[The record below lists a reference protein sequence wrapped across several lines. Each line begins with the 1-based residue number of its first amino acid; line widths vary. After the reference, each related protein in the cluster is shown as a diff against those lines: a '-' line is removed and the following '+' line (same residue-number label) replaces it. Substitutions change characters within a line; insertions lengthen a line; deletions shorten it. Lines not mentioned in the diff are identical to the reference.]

1 MAEINNNSNVE
12 KKESLTIQNDSFT
25 LWSLKNWAEI
35 SKLYEDVQKDISEKK
50 WKVLFFVGWKKEL
63 ESWKSAEE
71 VIDNIKNFRAL
82 AEKNWIKFVPGT
94 ILGFSPTEKNKNNE
108 VKKVNDFIK
117 NNFQYFVDYHDIY
130 SKHWSEAA
138 PVLEQTVNSEKE
150 KKFKEISQSKEA
162 KAEMIAWVNKSEL
175 EQTIQNLKN
184 SIDSF
189 KKTKD
194 TVFEWTEMTAE
205 QKERTEKIISE
216 REKII
221 SELESILKELENIKN
236 ESEVKNK
243 ELNVYDSKN
252 KNGGNLDESLKTR
265 VENLQ
270 KRIQELVDRQDT
282 LLKEFRSLSR
292 WVKLNDKLSEK
303 EINEM
308 QEITYED
315 FLKKPKS
322 ERLKFVTVGNISS
335 EDILSWKT
343 KDVEIN
349 FSYNEKLNY
358 QLWRDLEAWQIL
370 PEEVREV
377 TVDWKVYSRDSRVDW
392 EFFDKDWKML
402 NIKDGTKIS
411 ITKVISK
418 EDLEKNYTSKL
429 SKDTSKYEKKSDK
442 EIALEAEKRWVP
454 KEVAVKMYSKWQ
466 SEIKD
471 DSTRTAALEES
482 FTDLDRKK
490 GEYAED
496 TNKKAVDSDGKFS
509 LDFLA
514 YLFGWNFNLFEFI
527 AKLFG
532 FKGSEIK
539 KSEKLVESYDHHW
552 DLDLSKYIDSN
563 ITKEDVERIRQT
575 KRFQP
580 NSEDTVKLFQISAKV
595 AWFPESWASNSNLHY
610 ILWRES
616 GWKVWILNYTLKWV
630 STDRFRK
637 LAMSSSAKNPVWAKS
652 TASGLWQLLLSNV
665 DKYYPSWR
673 KWIWDPVEEAVWFMK
688 YIADRY
694 GNPDVA
700 RSVYW
705 KTWSYVHP
713 KKWKQYKWF
722 KEWY

>member
-35 SKLYEDVQKDISEKK
+35 SKLYEDIQKDISEKK

-138 PVLEQTVNSEKE
+138 PMLEQTVNSEKE

-194 TVFEWTEMTAE
+194 TVFEWTEMTVE

-303 EINEM
+303 EI
-308 QEITYED
+308 
-315 FLKKPKS
+315 
-322 ERLKFVTVGNISS
+322 IS
-335 EDILSWKT
+335 
-343 KDVEIN
+343 
-349 FSYNEKLNY
+349 
-358 QLWRDLEAWQIL
+358 
-370 PEEVREV
+370 
-377 TVDWKVYSRDSRVDW
+377 
-392 EFFDKDWKML
+392 
-402 NIKDGTKIS
+402 
-411 ITKVISK
+411 
-418 EDLEKNYTSKL
+418 
-429 SKDTSKYEKKSDK
+429 
-442 EIALEAEKRWVP
+442 
-454 KEVAVKMYSKWQ
+454 
-466 SEIKD
+466 
-471 DSTRTAALEES
+471 
-482 FTDLDRKK
+482 
-490 GEYAED
+490 
-496 TNKKAVDSDGKFS
+496 
-509 LDFLA
+509 
-514 YLFGWNFNLFEFI
+514 
-527 AKLFG
+527 
-532 FKGSEIK
+532 
-539 KSEKLVESYDHHW
+539 
-552 DLDLSKYIDSN
+552 
-563 ITKEDVERIRQT
+563 
-575 KRFQP
+575 
-580 NSEDTVKLFQISAKV
+580 
-595 AWFPESWASNSNLHY
+595 
-610 ILWRES
+610 
-616 GWKVWILNYTLKWV
+616 
-630 STDRFRK
+630 
-637 LAMSSSAKNPVWAKS
+637 
-652 TASGLWQLLLSNV
+652 
-665 DKYYPSWR
+665 
-673 KWIWDPVEEAVWFMK
+673 
-688 YIADRY
+688 
-694 GNPDVA
+694 
-700 RSVYW
+700 
-705 KTWSYVHP
+705 
-713 KKWKQYKWF
+713 
-722 KEWY
+722 